1 MNLPVRG
8 QSSKTN
14 ARTVKG
20 PKNLLKVIEYFRGI
34 IEFYNLAREVA

>member
-1 MNLPVRG
+1 MLQKMNLPVRG

-20 PKNLLKVIEYFRGI
+20 PKKPIKK
-34 IEFYNLAREVA
+34 

>member
-20 PKNLLKVIEYFRGI
+20 PKKPIKK
-34 IEFYNLAREVA
+34 